1 MAGGIKEKKQKL
13 ERRSRSDLPLTII
26 NLIVSRLYVVY
37 QIRFRAVCK
46 RWRSVDIQYRDKFTW
61 LMGYNSHSCYLYD
74 PCHKQRF
81 TVFISDKNRTTLLGA
96 RPLDSKNG
104 WVLFEGEKNI
114 INLPVWR
121 EFSIAKATF
130 SATPV
135 SPDCVIFVI
144 WVGVMEISCI
154 SICRPGDTTW
164 TELRFQDNYRYVKN
178 MVRADGFLYCSFFS
192 LDAIVAFNVASQNW
206 EILPYP
212 PSILFMYKY
221 LTEYDGSLLILAKVV
236 NSSGYRVFTLNRSQ
250 MDWFEIECL
259 DDRAL
264 FMGASCLWWVP
275 VEKGCAFA
283 NIMHW
288 FGPYS
293 YIRDQWSE
301 FIRKPVESDSSKV
314 APRIRGYEY
323 WKEEDTTQI
332 WIQPP
337 VRRSI
342 NLDIC
347 RLMI

>member
-1 MAGGIKEKKQKL
+1 MAGGIKEKQKL
-13 ERRSRSDLPLTII
+13 ERRSWSDLPLVII
-26 NLIVSRLYVVY
+26 HLIVSRLYVVY
-37 QIRFRAVCK
+37 QIRFGAVCK

-61 LMGYNSHSCYLYD
+61 LMGYNSHSCYLYN

-81 TVFISDKNRTTLLGA
+81 TVFNSDKNRTTLLGA
-96 RPLDSKNG
+96 RPLDSKHG
-104 WVLFEGEKNI
+104 WI

-130 SATPV
+130 SETPV
-135 SPDCVIFVI
+135 SPDCVVFVT
-144 WVGVMEISCI
+144 WVGIMEISCI

-164 TELRFQDNYRYVKN
+164 IELRFRDNYRYVKN
-178 MVRADGFLYCSFFS
+178 MVCADGFLYCSFFS
-192 LDAIVAFNVASQNW
+192 LEAIVAYNVASQNW

-221 LTEYDGSLLILAKVV
+221 LTEYDGSLLIFGKVV

-275 VEKGCAFA
+275 AEKGCAFA
-283 NIMHW
+283 NTMHW

-314 APRIRGYEY
+314 APRTRGYEY

-332 WIQPP
+332 WIQPCEK
-337 VRRSI
+337 I
-342 NLDIC
+342 NKFGYL
-347 RLMI
+347 